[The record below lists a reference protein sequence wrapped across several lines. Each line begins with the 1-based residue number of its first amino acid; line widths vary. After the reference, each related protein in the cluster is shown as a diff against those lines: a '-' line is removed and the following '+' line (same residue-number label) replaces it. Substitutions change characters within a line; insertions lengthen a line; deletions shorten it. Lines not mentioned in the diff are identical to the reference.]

1 MIINNIG
8 GTHLTATDIKH
19 IKALFKSGH
28 TQAKINRA
36 TWIVISGNA
45 NKEYELKKIVKDRCI
60 GFIGQP
66 LRESTY
72 KFNIQIK
79 TT

>member
-28 TQAKINRA
+28 TQSKINRS
-36 TWIVISGNA
+36 TWIVINGNT
-45 NKEYELKKIVKDRCI
+45 NKEHEIKKKMGSR
-60 GFIGQP
+60 
-66 LRESTY
+66 
-72 KFNIQIK
+72 
-79 TT
+79 